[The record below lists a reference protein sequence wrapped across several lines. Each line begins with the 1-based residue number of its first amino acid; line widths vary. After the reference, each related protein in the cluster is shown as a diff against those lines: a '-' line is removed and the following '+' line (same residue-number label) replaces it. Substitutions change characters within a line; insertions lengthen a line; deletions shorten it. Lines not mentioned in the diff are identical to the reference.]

1 MEAGSPGL
9 EFAGEACP
17 QGEDAAWLMRTL
29 KACAALLPQPVD
41 RATVQFVRDPA
52 MQALH
57 TRWSNDPSTT
67 DVLTFA
73 LNQPGQPVDC
83 DVAIC
88 VDEAER
94 RSAELGH
101 PVRLELLLYALHA
114 LLHACGYDD
123 RTPADHAAMH
133 AMEDRILTQV
143 GVGAVFAPRGPA
155 GGGAPTD
162 GGAS

>member
-1 MEAGSPGL
+1 MS
-9 EFAGEACP
+9 
-17 QGEDAAWLMRTL
+17 TL
-29 KACAALLPQPVD
+29 QACAALLPQPVE
-41 RATVQFVRDPA
+41 RATVQFVRDRA

-57 TRWSNDPSTT
+57 QRWSNDPSIT

-73 LNQPGQPVDC
+73 QNQPGQPVDC

-88 VDEAER
+88 VDEAAR
-94 RSAELGH
+94 RAAELGH

-123 RTPADHAAMH
+123 RTPGDHAAMH

-155 GGGAPTD
+155 GGGGGGSGGGRAPGRLSPVS
-162 GGAS
+162 GGAL